1 MHTKMDREFE
11 YIQASLNTEDTG
23 GNQFLEND
31 PFLKSWDQLKDL
43 SGIDTNFKRRTSRTV
58 SKYSMAAE
66 TYNPRYP
73 AIAPTAAYLNDANAF
88 PSGKDGAQSKQ
99 INPGT
104 VYQNGYGLFD
114 VITPPYNLYE
124 LASYY
129 DTSFANHAAIDAK
142 VENVVG
148 LGYKFES

>member
-1 MHTKMDREFE
+1 MDREFE

-73 AIAPTAAYLNDANAF
+73 AIAPTPAYLNDANAF

-129 DTSFANHAAIDAK
+129 DTSFANHAAIDA
-142 VENVVG
+142 
-148 LGYKFES
+148 